1 MYLHKY
7 IYTCIFVFVGIS
19 ALLDYYGF
27 YKYMTIYIYMC
38 VLLLIP
44 IAYTVF

>member
-7 IYTCIFVFVGIS
+7 IYTCIFVFVGIA

-27 YKYMTIYIYMC
+27 YKYMTINMW

-44 IAYTVF
+44 IAYTVI